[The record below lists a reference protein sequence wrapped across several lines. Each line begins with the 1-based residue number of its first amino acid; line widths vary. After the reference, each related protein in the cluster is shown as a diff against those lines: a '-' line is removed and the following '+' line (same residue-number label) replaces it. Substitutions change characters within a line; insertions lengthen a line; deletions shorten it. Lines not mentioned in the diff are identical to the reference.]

1 MAAYDSSKDKVLFEG
16 TAETVGRNRYRIAVY
31 QYEKGQPK
39 LAIES
44 ETLRADGT
52 VAWRLITGR
61 IPSEVVSLIITEL
74 PKALPYLGLVA
85 QKAQEEEEGT
95 VEEVE
100 EEVAVPAP
108 VAASALQQ
116 QVAGSKKRMSIKGV
130 VQK

>member
-16 TAETVGRNRYRIAVY
+16 TAEAVGRNRYRIAVY

-39 LAIES
+39 LAIEN
-44 ETLRADGT
+44 ETLRADGSVT
-52 VAWRLITGR
+52 WRLITGR

-74 PKALPYLGLVA
+74 PKALPHLGLIST
-85 QKAQEEEEGT
+85 KAQEEET
-95 VEEVE
+95 AVEEVE

-116 QVAGSKKRMSIKGV
+116 EVAGPKKRMSIKGV